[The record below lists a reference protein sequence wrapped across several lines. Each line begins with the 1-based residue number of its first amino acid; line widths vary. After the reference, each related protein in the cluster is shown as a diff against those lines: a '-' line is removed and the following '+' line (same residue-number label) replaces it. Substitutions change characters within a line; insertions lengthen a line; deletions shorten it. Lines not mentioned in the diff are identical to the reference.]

1 MWQIHPERLAEAD
14 VAQVLQRVSQKA
26 YIKTYLL

>member
-1 MWQIHPERLAEAD
+1 MWQIHPERLVEAD
-14 VAQVLQRVSQKA
+14 VAQVLQRVSQKT